1 MAQPPRNNPR
11 DPSSGAQP
19 KQGRSWGVYLA
30 IIAIV
35 LLVLYLLFGNV
46 FSPDPVPDEDP
57 AVETT
62 TPDAGPDP
70 VAPDADTV
78 APDTDPVAP
87 DPDPVGGSETAPADP
102 ATGGDPTEPD
112 DAAEEEEEEEDVIDI
127 EGDAEVEVLDES

>member
-70 VAPDADTV
+70 VAPDADPV
-78 APDTDPVAP
+78 APDTDPA
-87 DPDPVGGSETAPADP
+87 GGSETTPADP
-102 ATGGDPTEPD
+102 ATGADPTAPG

>member
-70 VAPDADTV
+70 VAPDADP
-78 APDTDPVAP
+78 A
-87 DPDPVGGSETAPADP
+87 GGSETAPADP
-102 ATGGDPTEPD
+102 ATGGDPTAPG